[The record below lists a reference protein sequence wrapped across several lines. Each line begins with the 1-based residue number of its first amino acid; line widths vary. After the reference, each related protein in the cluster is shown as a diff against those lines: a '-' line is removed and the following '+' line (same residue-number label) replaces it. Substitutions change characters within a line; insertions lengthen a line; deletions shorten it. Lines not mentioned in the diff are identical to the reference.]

1 MTGLG
6 MNVRL
11 EIRHQFGKFVV
22 IEYRGEQTV
31 GVVFIAPDFDHAQVY
46 VRRRQRLATLT
57 ALTGEHLRPGTP

>member
-1 MTGLG
+1 MTGEE

-31 GVVFIAPDFDHAQVY
+31 GVVFIAPDFNH
-46 VRRRQRLATLT
+46 
-57 ALTGEHLRPGTP
+57 